1 MYRIVNESEYIAVT
15 FTGPVS
21 FSELLDAFL
30 SITGLPGFG
39 DKSRIWIFSGD
50 DESSLS
56 LATISSV
63 MPIVRKLNVG
73 HRKNKKVAIVLQNGL
88 HNATIAGLF
97 DEQSGQGARRVD
109 LFEDVDS
116 AVQWV
121 AA

>member
-1 MYRIVNESEYIAVT
+1 MYRIINESEYIAVT
-15 FTGPVS
+15 FTGSVS

-30 SITGLPGFG
+30 RITSLPGFG
-39 DKSRIWIFSGD
+39 EKSRIWIFKGD
-50 DESSLS
+50 DETSLS

-63 MPIVRKLNVG
+63 MPIVQKLNLKN
-73 HRKNKKVAIVLQNGL
+73 RKNNKVAIVLQNGL
-88 HNATIAGLF
+88 HNAIAGLF
-97 DEQSGQGARRVD
+97 GSDSTQNAHHVD

>member
-1 MYRIVNESEYIAVT
+1 MYRIINESEYIAVT
-15 FTGPVS
+15 FTGSVS

-30 SITGLPGFG
+30 RITALPGFG
-39 DKSRIWIFSGD
+39 DKSRIWIFKGD
-50 DESSLS
+50 DETSLS

-63 MPIVRKLNVG
+63 MPIVQNLNLKNS
-73 HRKNKKVAIVLQNGL
+73 KNKKVAIVLQNGL
-88 HNATIAGLF
+88 HNAITDLF
-97 DEQSGQGARRVD
+97 DSESNRGTRRVD